1 MPTAPLNNGPT
12 LSVPVQTEIHTR
24 QSNCQRAR
32 AVEQVRRMRGGS
44 QSHLMRCSDGNY
56 YVVKFQNNPQHRRV
70 LVNELLGSRLAE
82 RMGLPTTPSAVIQ
95 VSERLIDATDE
106 LVMELPRYRVPC
118 SAGKNFGSTY
128 FGNPR
133 NLQTCDVIPSEDL
146 RRINNFNDLIGMV
159 VFDKWT
165 CNCDGRQL
173 VFLLQ
178 ENGKYSMACIDQGF
192 CFNSGEWNFPDSPL
206 RGLYCNKT
214 IYRDHVRSLDDF
226 EPWLSRVERE
236 FNLDVL
242 HEAARDIPTEW
253 YDNDPN
259 ALHSLLEKLN
269 RRRETIRELLR
280 LSCVRLPLIFPYW
293 TGDSRSCIY
302 PSAADRVR
310 RIDSEINAWTGA
322 RRA

>member
-1 MPTAPLNNGPT
+1 MATAPFQKFHKQHLLKNGPT
-12 LSVPVQTEIHTR
+12 LPVPVQAEIHTD
-24 QSNCQRAR
+24 QSNCQKVR

-44 QSHLMRCSDGNY
+44 QSHLMRCSDDNY
-56 YVVKFQNNPQHRRV
+56 YVVKFQNNPQHRRI
-70 LVNELLGSRLAE
+70 LVNELLGSRLAA

-95 VSERLIDATDE
+95 VSERLIDTTEE
-106 LVMELPRYRVPC
+106 LVMELPCYRVPC
-118 SAGKNFGSTY
+118 SAGKNFGSRY

-133 NLQTCDVIPSEDL
+133 NLRTCDVIPSDGL
-146 RRINNFNDLIGMV
+146 RRIDNFNDLIGML

-214 IYRDHVRSLDDF
+214 IYRDHVRNLDDF

-236 FNLDVL
+236 FNLVVL
-242 HEAARDIPTEW
+242 HEAARELPTEW
-253 YDNDPN
+253 YDNDAK
-259 ALHSLLEKLN
+259 ALNSLLEKLD
-269 RRRETIRELLR
+269 RRRKTIRELLR
-280 LSCVRLPLIFPYW
+280 LSCVRLPFIFPYW
-293 TGDSRSCIY
+293 TDDSRSSAHS
-302 PSAADRVR
+302 SAAD
-310 RIDSEINAWTGA
+310 
-322 RRA
+322 

>member
-1 MPTAPLNNGPT
+1 MATAPFQKIHKQHPLENGPKQ
-12 LSVPVQTEIHTR
+12 SVPAQTEIHTDR
-24 QSNCQRAR
+24 SNCQKVR

-44 QSHLMRCSDGNY
+44 QSHLMRCSDDNY

-95 VSERLIDATDE
+95 VSERLIDTTSE
-106 LVMELPRYRVPC
+106 LAMELPRYRVPC
-118 SAGKNFGSTY
+118 SAGKNFGSRY

-133 NLQTCDVIPSEDL
+133 NLQTRDVILSEEL
-146 RRINNFNDLIGMV
+146 SRIDNFKDLIGMV

-192 CFNSGEWNFPDSPL
+192 CCNGGEWNFPDSPL
-206 RGLYCNKT
+206 RGLYSNKT

-226 EPWLSRVERE
+226 EPWLGRVERE
-236 FNLDVL
+236 FTIDVL
-242 HEAARDIPTEW
+242 YEAARDIPTEW
-253 YDNDPN
+253 YDNDSK
-259 ALHSLLEKLN
+259 ALSSLLEKLD
-269 RRRETIRELLR
+269 RRRKTIRELLR
-280 LSCVRLPLIFPYW
+280 LSCVRLPLIFPHW
-293 TGDSRSCIY
+293 TDDSRSLSRS
-302 PSAADRVR
+302 SAAD
-310 RIDSEINAWTGA
+310 
-322 RRA
+322 